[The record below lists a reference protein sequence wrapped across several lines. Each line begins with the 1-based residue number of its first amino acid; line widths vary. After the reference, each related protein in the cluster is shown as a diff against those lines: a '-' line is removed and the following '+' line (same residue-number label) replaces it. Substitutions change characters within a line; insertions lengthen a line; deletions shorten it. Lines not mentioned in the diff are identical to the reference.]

1 MVATRRALLVVSAAA
16 AMAATVLWGAGPS
29 AAAPPVPHGVV
40 PHGVVPHG
48 VVPQADVS
56 HHGHVSL
63 WGDRL
68 GIWLESANSGPWDL
82 MDGTV
87 RLRFSTPLAGRQGLP
102 QGCLWGDRST
112 VLCRTGP
119 LSADGETRRAALD
132 LRLDGR
138 PAEVVVRV
146 DTLWSG
152 GVPDRDPRN
161 NEHEVLAPAT
171 GDAYVF

>member
-29 AAAPPVPHGVV
+29 AAARPVVPPVTRGVM
-40 PHGVVPHG
+40 PE
-48 VVPQADVS
+48 ADVS

-68 GIWLESANSGPWDL
+68 GVWLESANSGPWDL
-82 MDGTV
+82 MDATV

-102 QGCLWGDRST
+102 QNCLWGGRST

-119 LSADGETRRAALD
+119 LSADGETRRATLD
-132 LRLDGR
+132 LRLGAR

-146 DTLWSG
+146 DTMWSG
-152 GVPDRDPRN
+152 GMPDREPRN
-161 NEHEVLAPAT
+161 NKHVVLAPAT